1 VILSDCAF
9 RAQLAL
15 PEQRV
20 LFDYWQDI
28 ARGRAVPAR
37 ADFDPLAFP
46 ELLPN
51 LGLIDLR
58 DGFERSHFRLAG
70 TRLREIYGRE
80 ITGLTLPEVF
90 SGRRAAPWH
99 AIHSRIAAEA
109 VCAQGIAHGP
119 AQGRDHVV
127 LYWLR
132 LPLSDDGVR
141 VDRILCHDTGAS
153 DADIDQIS
161 EFKAYCCGQ
170 RPPEAARA

>member
-1 VILSDCAF
+1 MLSDCAF

-20 LFDYWQDI
+20 LLDYWSDI
-28 ARGRAVPAR
+28 ARGRPMPAR
-37 ADFDPLAFP
+37 ADFDPLKFP

-90 SGRRAAPWH
+90 SGSRAAPWH
-99 AIHSRIAAEA
+99 AVHSRIATEA
-109 VCAQGIAHGP
+109 VCAQGIACGP
-119 AQGRDHVV
+119 AEGRDHVV

-132 LPLSDDGVR
+132 LPFSDDGIR
-141 VDRILCHDTGAS
+141 VDRILCHDTRCS
-153 DADIDQIS
+153 DTDADQIA
-161 EFKAYCCGQ
+161 EFTAYCSGQ
-170 RPPEAARA
+170 PGPTALRA

>member
-1 VILSDCAF
+1 MLSDCAF

-28 ARGRAVPAR
+28 ARGRVMPAR
-37 ADFDPLAFP
+37 ADFDPLKLP
-46 ELLPN
+46 DLLPH

-58 DGFERSHFRLAG
+58 EGFERSYFRLAG
-70 TRLREIYGRE
+70 TRLREVYGRE
-80 ITGLTLPEVF
+80 ITGLPLSEVF
-90 SGRRAAPWH
+90 TGCRADPWRTVH
-99 AIHSRIAAEA
+99 WRIATEA
-109 VCAQGIAHGP
+109 LCAQGVAHGP

-141 VDRILCHDTGAS
+141 VDRILCHETRAANS
-153 DADIDQIS
+153 DVEQPN
-161 EFKAYCCGQ
+161 EFTAYCFGRQ
-170 RPPEAARA
+170 GPKAVRA